1 MIRGVH
7 FWIVGYDDIEQAEQV
22 RAAIAKFG
30 ESRALILLDT
40 AVAVRYPDG
49 SVTLDGEP
57 LVSAPQLGRLTLAS
71 ILAGLALGAPPLTGA
86 EVGALMS
93 SSGSCGIDDAFIREV
108 AALMKP
114 GTSTLFVLDREVER
128 SAILQGVRGLGG
140 TVLKTNVDIER
151 ARLIQSTLA
160 AVAADKS

>member
-1 MIRGVH
+1 MILGVH

-57 LVSAPQLGRLTLAS
+57 LVSAPNLGRTTLAS
-71 ILAGLALGAPPLTGA
+71 ILAGLALGAPPLTGPA
-86 EVGALMS
+86 VGAL
-93 SSGSCGIDDAFIREV
+93 V
-108 AALMKP
+108 
-114 GTSTLFVLDREVER
+114 R
-128 SAILQGVRGLGG
+128 SLGG
-140 TVLKTNVDIER
+140 TT
-151 ARLIQSTLA
+151 A
-160 AVAADKS
+160 AAEDLSS